1 MRSRFEDPI
10 SGILL
15 ALGGCFGGLG
25 MFLTSPDSTPGTL
38 FIIIQ
43 TIFIGLFILRFV
55 RMWMNKEYN
64 PPTRRLPVLKLI
76 EAMLWFLVII
86 LWWDEANKR
95 DEFFGIAIMIFLMIY
110 GAKDVYDAIKLIQKN
125 RKRS

>member
-1 MRSRFEDPI
+1 MRSKYEDPI

-25 MFLTSPDSTPGTL
+25 TVQASPDSRPGTA

-43 TIFIGLFILRFV
+43 TIFIGLFIFRFI

-64 PPTRRLPVLKLI
+64 PPTRWLPYLKLV
-76 EAMLWFLVII
+76 EAVLWFLVII
-86 LWWDEANKR
+86 IWWDEVNSR
-95 DEFFGIAIMIFLMIY
+95 DEIFGIGIMIFIMIY
-110 GAKDVYDAIKLIQKN
+110 GAKDVYDAIKLLIMNKN
-125 RKRS
+125 R

>member
-1 MRSRFEDPI
+1 MRSKYEDPI

-25 MFLTSPDSTPGTL
+25 TFQASPDSIPGTA

-43 TIFIGLFILRFV
+43 TIFIGLFIFRFI

-64 PPTRRLPVLKLI
+64 PPTRWLPYLKLV
-76 EAMLWFLVII
+76 EAVLWFLVII
-86 LWWDEANKR
+86 VWWDEINNR
-95 DEFFGIAIMIFLMIY
+95 DEFFGIGIMIFIMIY
-110 GAKDVYDAIKLIQKN
+110 GAKDVYDAVKLLIMNKN
-125 RKRS
+125 R

>member
-1 MRSRFEDPI
+1 MRSKFEDPI

-25 MFLTSPDSTPGTL
+25 TFQASPGSIPGTA

-43 TIFIGLFILRFV
+43 TIFIGLFIFRFI

-64 PPTRRLPVLKLI
+64 PPYTMAAVSEACRGLIMVPCHHRLV
-76 EAMLWFLVII
+76 E
-86 LWWDEANKR
+86 
-95 DEFFGIAIMIFLMIY
+95 
-110 GAKDVYDAIKLIQKN
+110 
-125 RKRS
+125 

>member
-1 MRSRFEDPI
+1 MRSKFEDPI

-25 MFLTSPDSTPGTL
+25 TFMATSDSIPGSA

-43 TIFIGLFILRFV
+43 TIFIGLFIFRFI

-64 PPTRRLPVLKLI
+64 PPTRWLPYLKLV
-76 EAMLWFLVII
+76 EAVLWFLVII
-86 LWWDEANKR
+86 VWWNEANSR
-95 DEFFGIAIMIFLMIY
+95 DEIFGICIMIFIMIY
-110 GAKDVYDAIKLIQKN
+110 GAKDVYDAIKLLIMNKN
-125 RKRS
+125 R